1 MKNFLCLFIALFAN
15 LTAAFASNF
24 YGYHAKWGED
34 MKNAEAMVYFKTAC
48 DIKQGKTDEGLNTF
62 ELNDV
67 GWCGAKFKQAIF
79 TADQNNKLNKVQFVT
94 ELPYIFNVNDE
105 DAEYKFK
112 TYIENLV
119 IVAANVEAHLNNDHG
134 KYTDARTTETD
145 LCTTVEVEWK
155 VDDVK
160 ITLCFSVTAQPIL
173 NGNFE
178 MVVDV
183 HRSLT
188 YELIQ

>member
-24 YGYHAKWGED
+24 YVYHAKLGDD

-48 DIKQGKTDEGLNTF
+48 DIKQGKTDEGLTTF

-67 GWCGAKFKQAIF
+67 EWCGAKFKQAIF

-94 ELPYIFNVNDE
+94 ELPYIFNVDDE
-105 DAEYKFK
+105 DAMYKAC
-112 TYIENLV
+112 TDIANLADEAV
-119 IVAANVEAHLNNDHG
+119 NVCERLDNDHG
-134 KYTDARTTETD
+134 KNTDARTTGTD
-145 LCTTVEVEWK
+145 FCMTLEVEWK

-160 ITLCFSVTAQPIL
+160 ITLCFSRDVQPSP
-173 NGNFE
+173 NRDFE
-178 MVVDV
+178 ALVVG
-183 HRSLT
+183 HFSLT